1 MFSNISFKRAPKP
14 SEEKDFH
21 NDIQEAKEYLGI
33 KDLALI
39 MHGSS
44 FPISKSDLYIGSP
57 INQKAQEVNEL
68 LKLHGFDSIQ
78 LGPPGLLQR
87 DDFSPYISSIYSRN
101 YLFTD
106 MDKLTTTEYGK
117 ILSKN
122 DIQKYTD
129 KEYINKSNETL
140 FEEAFNVYDS
150 LFELAYVNLQSKVK
164 SNDDDAINLLID
176 FEKFKK
182 EQHKWLESD
191 ALFDVLTQIN
201 GSDHFD
207 SWNDID
213 DNLITYLK
221 NETNS
226 NHQKALERKAYIENN
241 YSKEIELYKFKQFI
255 VKKQEKEF
263 AKTPQKLKYKS
274 DAIIGF
280 SAPDIWANKD
290 AFLEKYRI
298 GCPYGGEGQAIHYSS
313 WGNNQ
318 LWDIAFV
325 APSKLFNP
333 DGTIGIGGKLIQEKF
348 RALLE
353 NHQGIRIDHVL
364 GLADPWVYDKDKV
377 EIIKDGDKILH
388 TIAHGA
394 NVSMFGKPNA
404 YKIEDYWSWEQKE
417 FQKKI
422 NSDIENMP
430 NIDPNGNYKRLI
442 HEILLPV
449 IKEKG
454 LKITDLAWENLG
466 CPTDVFNEI
475 CYGHNNKRPKGDNRE
490 IIPGMSSLKSYR
502 GQDEARTVPD
512 NTFLI
517 QSHDDEHTGQLLT
530 NKFFEEKKNGVMD
543 PLYLIGTL
551 YPDLPENS
559 DEKKGIKWE
568 DSRDFLIN
576 KLAHNTD
583 LRTKV
588 KWQELFRFGKNIQ
601 VTFMDFFGL
610 EDRYN
615 YSGTNDLRNW
625 KLRLSQNYK
634 DEFYKALQRQKN
646 DDKKDPMWWQHIAMN
661 IPELLERAVISKA
674 MNEGKNK
681 ASVQSLADRLHH
693 WAEVL
698 YAPDDK

>member
-1 MFSNISFKRAPKP
+1 MKISPVKMFSNISFKRAPKP

-221 NETNS
+221 NQTNS

-241 YSKEIELYKFKQFI
+241 YSKEIE
-255 VKKQEKEF
+255 
-263 AKTPQKLKYKS
+263 
-274 DAIIGF
+274 
-280 SAPDIWANKD
+280 
-290 AFLEKYRI
+290 
-298 GCPYGGEGQAIHYSS
+298 PYC
-313 WGNNQ
+313 
-318 LWDIAFV
+318 
-325 APSKLFNP
+325 SK
-333 DGTIGIGGKLIQEKF
+333 
-348 RALLE
+348 
-353 NHQGIRIDHVL
+353 
-364 GLADPWVYDKDKV
+364 
-377 EIIKDGDKILH
+377 
-388 TIAHGA
+388 
-394 NVSMFGKPNA
+394 NV
-404 YKIEDYWSWEQKE
+404 
-417 FQKKI
+417 
-422 NSDIENMP
+422 
-430 NIDPNGNYKRLI
+430 
-442 HEILLPV
+442 
-449 IKEKG
+449 
-454 LKITDLAWENLG
+454 
-466 CPTDVFNEI
+466 
-475 CYGHNNKRPKGDNRE
+475 
-490 IIPGMSSLKSYR
+490 
-502 GQDEARTVPD
+502 
-512 NTFLI
+512 
-517 QSHDDEHTGQLLT
+517 
-530 NKFFEEKKNGVMD
+530 
-543 PLYLIGTL
+543 
-551 YPDLPENS
+551 
-559 DEKKGIKWE
+559 
-568 DSRDFLIN
+568 
-576 KLAHNTD
+576 
-583 LRTKV
+583 
-588 KWQELFRFGKNIQ
+588 
-601 VTFMDFFGL
+601 
-610 EDRYN
+610 
-615 YSGTNDLRNW
+615 
-625 KLRLSQNYK
+625 
-634 DEFYKALQRQKN
+634 
-646 DDKKDPMWWQHIAMN
+646 
-661 IPELLERAVISKA
+661 
-674 MNEGKNK
+674 
-681 ASVQSLADRLHH
+681 
-693 WAEVL
+693 
-698 YAPDDK
+698 